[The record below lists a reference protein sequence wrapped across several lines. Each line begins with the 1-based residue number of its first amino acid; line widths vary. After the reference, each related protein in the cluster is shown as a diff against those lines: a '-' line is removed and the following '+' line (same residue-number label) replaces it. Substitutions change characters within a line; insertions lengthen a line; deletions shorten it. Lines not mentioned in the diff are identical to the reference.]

1 LQTRL
6 IRKLRKKYIL
16 PLCAFAPLNLFF
28 QVQRMQD
35 NYNRDE
41 VLKLTI
47 FDIGINLWE
56 IFDKEKVGE
65 KEEDDEPHPK

>member
-1 LQTRL
+1 
-6 IRKLRKKYIL
+6 
-16 PLCAFAPLNLFF
+16 
-28 QVQRMQD
+28 MQD

-56 IFDKEKVGE
+56 IFDNEKVGE
-65 KEEDDEPHPK
+65 KEGDHEPHPILTGREG